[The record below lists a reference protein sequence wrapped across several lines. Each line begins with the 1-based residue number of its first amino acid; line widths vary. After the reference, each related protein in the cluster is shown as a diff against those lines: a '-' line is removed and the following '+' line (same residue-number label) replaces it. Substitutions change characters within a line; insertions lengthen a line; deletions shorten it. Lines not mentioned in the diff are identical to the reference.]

1 VTTIR
6 EALAEYEQY
15 RLGRGAVSPN
25 TVRGERPGLQQFVD
39 ALDGRS
45 LSDWRWLTR
54 EDLEAWWD
62 DLLQGP
68 LSPATRE
75 LRLSQVR
82 SFLGWAR
89 VMGYLAHDPSAL
101 IRAHVPAKAA
111 RNRLSAEQL
120 LGLIDLALYPRDRGV
135 LAVAANLGL
144 RGGEIARLLVKDVD
158 LTTGTLR
165 VHVDKTN
172 EVDDMPISAD
182 LHRELRAWL
191 GHYQDV
197 CHGLFRESFLFPSM
211 HVGHHKGTI
220 TYRPDRPVGKPFQ
233 IAQRALQRGLDA
245 GLIPAE
251 QWAAIESAED
261 EDGEAVLAGREG
273 IHTLRRSIARI
284 YFDDILAADGESDAL
299 LATMAL
305 LHHSKPETTL
315 RYIGYDRQKQ
325 ARDTYLRGKPFLS
338 RMVAEAAPVVP
349 LRSVPA

>member
-89 VMGYLAHDPSAL
+89 TMNYINYDPTAL
-101 IRAHVPAKAA
+101 IHAHVPAKAA
-111 RNRLSAEQL
+111 RNRLSAAQL
-120 LGLIDLALYPRDRGV
+120 LGLLDLAAYPGDRAV

-144 RGGEIARLLVKDVD
+144 RGGEIARLRIGDYNQA
-158 LTTGTLR
+158 TGTLR

-172 EVDDMPISAD
+172 QVDDMPVSAD
-182 LHRELRAWL
+182 LARELDIWL
-191 GHYQDV
+191 RHYLDV
-197 CHGLFRESFLFPSM
+197 CREAGKTAYLFPAK
-211 HVGHHKGTI
+211 HVSHHKGTI
-220 TYRPDRPVGKPFQ
+220 TYRPDSPVGKPFL
-233 IAQRALQRGLDA
+233 IAQRALQAALDT
-245 GLIPAE
+245 GLISPD
-251 QWAAIESAED
+251 QWGDQAED
-261 EDGEAVLAGREG
+261 QVDDDGAVLAGREG
-273 IHTLRRSIARI
+273 IHTIRRSIARI
-284 YFDDILAADGESDAL
+284 YFDDILASGGESEAL

-305 LHHSKPETTL
+305 LHHSKTETTL
-315 RYIGYDRQKQ
+315 RYIGYDRQVE
-325 ARDTYLRGKPFLS
+325 ARDQHLRGKAFLT
-338 RMVAEAAPVVP
+338 RMVQPVAPVVP
-349 LRSVPA
+349 LRVVSA